1 MRMTAA
7 KALVECMKRE
17 GVEVVFG
24 YPGGA
29 VLPLYD
35 VLYDEKDIKHILV
48 RHEQGAAHAADGY
61 ARATGKVGVCI
72 ATSGP
77 GATNLVT
84 GITTAYMDSSPIVAI
99 TGQVRRDILGKDSFQ
114 EADTSGITM
123 PITKHNYLVKDPDL
137 LPYIVKEA
145 FYIARTGR
153 PGPVLID
160 LPVDVQ
166 AAEIDY
172 EPIEKISLRSYRPT
186 YEGHPGQVLKAA
198 KAIAEA
204 EKPVLFVGGG
214 CISAGASEEVV
225 ALAER
230 CQIPVVHSLMG
241 KGTIPEEH
249 PLSLGLLGMHGTVA
263 ANLAVSECDLLIAV
277 GARFSDRSTGKV
289 STFATMAQIIQIDI
303 DPAEIGKNVKVHIP
317 IVGDAKRVLQQ
328 ILDKVEPKQHSS
340 WIARV
345 NDWKERYPLRYKEE
359 GEVIKPQKVVETIWR
374 LTNGEAVI
382 VTEVGQNQMWAAQFY
397 KTKYPRQ
404 FITSGGLGTMGFGL
418 PASIGVQVARPDAVV
433 FDIAGD
439 GSIQMN
445 IQELATA
452 VQQRLPIKIAILN
465 NGYLGMVR
473 QWQELFWRR
482 RYSYVQLTSPDFVKL
497 ADAYGCVG
505 MRVEKASEVE
515 NAIKKALEVKDRPCI
530 IDFIIAPEEKVLPMV
545 PAGGSI
551 DKMLVD

>member
-1 MRMTAA
+1 MRMIAA
-7 KALVECMKRE
+7 KAIVECLKRE
-17 GVEVVFG
+17 GVEVIFG

-35 VLYDEKDIKHILV
+35 ALYDEKDIKHILV

-114 EADTSGITM
+114 EADISGITM
-123 PITKHNYLVKDPDL
+123 PITKHNYLVKDPDM

-145 FYIARTGR
+145 FYIAKTGR

-166 AAEIDY
+166 STEIDY
-172 EPIEKISLRSYRPT
+172 QPIEKISIRSYRPV
-186 YEGHPGQVLKAA
+186 YEGNMKQVLKAVE
-198 KAIAEA
+198 AIKNA
-204 EKPVLFVGGG
+204 EKPVILVGGG
-214 CISAGASEEVV
+214 CIISGASEEVV
-225 ALAER
+225 ALAEK

-289 STFATMAQIIQIDI
+289 STFARMAHVIHIDI
-303 DPAEIGKNVKVHIP
+303 DPAEIGKNVRAHIP
-317 IVGDAKRVLQQ
+317 IVGDAKRVLRQ
-328 ILDKVEPKQHSS
+328 ILENVEPKKHPL
-340 WIARV
+340 WLERV
-345 NDWKERYPLRYKEE
+345 QEWKERHPLRYKEE
-359 GEVIKPQKVVETIWR
+359 GEIIKPQKVVETIWR
-374 LTNGEAVI
+374 LTNGEAII

-418 PASIGVQVARPDAVV
+418 PASIGVQIGRPDAIV

-465 NGYLGMVR
+465 NGFLGMVR
-473 QWQELFWRR
+473 QWQELFWQR
-482 RYSYVQLTSPDFVKL
+482 RYSNVQITAPDFVKL

-505 MRVEKASEVE
+505 IRVEKSSEIE
-515 NAIKKALEVKDRPCI
+515 NAIKKSLEVKDRPCI
-530 IDFIIAPEEKVLPMV
+530 IDFRIAPEEKVLPMV

-551 DKMLVD
+551 DNMLVD

>member
-35 VLYDEKDIKHILV
+35 VLYDEKDIRHILV

-84 GITTAYMDSSPIVAI
+84 GITTAYMDSSPIIAI

-145 FYIARTGR
+145 FYIAKTGR

-166 AAEIDY
+166 ATEIDY
-172 EPIEKISLRSYRPT
+172 QPIEKVSLRSYRPT
-186 YEGHPGQVLKAA
+186 YEGHPGQVLKAV

-214 CISAGASEEVV
+214 CITSGASEEVV
-225 ALAER
+225 ALAEK

-249 PLSLGLLGMHGTVA
+249 PLSLGQLGMHGTVA
-263 ANLAVSECDLLIAV
+263 SNLAVSECDLLIAV

-303 DPAEIGKNVKVHIP
+303 DPAEVGKNVKVHIP

-328 ILDKVEPKQHSS
+328 ILAKVEPKQHPL
-340 WIARV
+340 WIERV
-345 NDWKERYPLRYKEE
+345 NDWKERYPLKYKEE

-418 PASIGVQVARPDAVV
+418 PASIGVQIARPDAIV

-473 QWQELFWRR
+473 QWQELFWKR
-482 RYSYVQLTSPDFVKL
+482 RYSYVQLTAPDFVKL

-505 MRVEKASEVE
+505 IRATRTSEIE
-515 NAIKKALEVKDRPCI
+515 DAIKKALEVKDRPCI
-530 IDFIIAPEEKVLPMV
+530 IDFVIAPEEKVLPMV